1 MNGLEWSLVAA
12 AAGIGILHT
21 VVGPDHYLPFVTI
34 ARASGWSRARATGAT
49 ALCGVAH
56 VASSILLGSVGVLF
70 GLGVSRIDQVEQ
82 GRGSIAAWLM
92 IAFGIAYAAWG
103 IRQAIKHR
111 QGIAPHSHHGHL
123 HIHRAGA
130 HPHHHDEPKPG
141 TTRAFWALLLLF
153 ILGPCEPLI
162 PLFILPASRGEW
174 SAAVLVALVFSAAT
188 VGTMV
193 GMVALGLAG
202 LQQVSLGPLERW
214 SHALAGG
221 IIAASGVCVVALGL

>member
-1 MNGLEWSLVAA
+1 MNGLEWSLVGA

-21 VVGPDHYLPFVTI
+21 LVGPDHYLPFVTI
-34 ARASGWSRARATGAT
+34 ARASGWTRARTTVAT

-56 VASSILLGSVGVLF
+56 VLASILLGSIGVLF
-70 GLGVSRIDQVEQ
+70 GLGVSRLERVEL
-82 GRGSIAAWLM
+82 GRGSVAAWLM

-103 IRQAIKHR
+103 VRQAIKQRH
-111 QGIAPHSHHGHL
+111 GIAPHDHDGHV

-130 HPHHHDEPKPG
+130 HPHRHPDGAPG
-141 TTRAFWALLLLF
+141 STPAFWTLLLLF

-174 SAAVLVALVFSAAT
+174 FSATLVAVVFGTVT

-193 GMVALGLAG
+193 GMVLLGLAG
-202 LQQVSLGPLERW
+202 LQRVSLGPLERW
-214 SHALAGG
+214 SHVLAGG
-221 IIAASGVCVVALGL
+221 IIAASGLCVIALGL

>member
-1 MNGLEWSLVAA
+1 MNGLEWSLVGA

-21 VVGPDHYLPFVTI
+21 LLGPDHYLPFVTI
-34 ARASGWSRARATGAT
+34 ARASGWSRARTTTAT

-56 VASSILLGSVGVLF
+56 VLTSILLGSIGVVF
-70 GLGVSRIDQVEQ
+70 GLGLARMEQ
-82 GRGSIAAWLM
+82 FELGRGPVAAWLM

-103 IRQAIKHR
+103 VRQAIKQRH
-111 QGIAPHSHHGHL
+111 GIAPHGHNGHL
-123 HIHRAGA
+123 HIHRLGD

-141 TTRAFWALLLLF
+141 TTRAFWALLTLF

-174 SAAVLVALVFSAAT
+174 SSALLVALVFGVAT

-193 GMVALGLAG
+193 GMVLLGLAG
-202 LQQVSLGPLERW
+202 LQRVSFGPLERW

-221 IIAASGVCVVALGL
+221 IIAASGLCVIALGL